1 MLHCKISEE
10 NGDCVR
16 LFTDGLVT
24 VSSSPLE
31 NNESFDQQKV
41 SSPMSSNVDD
51 YVLNQVDIQQ
61 LDNELQDLP
70 NDFYIAKLMDTC
82 SDDDRLILWYRNVL
96 STRARKLEGCPDSN
110 LINRKTRTKGT
121 SANGCYNLYLF
132 LQGDKS
138 GIDTIFNK
146 KKSTANNLEVHKIS
160 LVDIRMS
167 LQSLLQR
174 VNQLE
179 HTIEDKNKIIDNLN
193 LDLGQL
199 KTKHEK
205 TERLR
210 EYQIEHRIKILKI

>member
-1 MLHCKISEE
+1 
-10 NGDCVR
+10 
-16 LFTDGLVT
+16 
-24 VSSSPLE
+24 
-31 NNESFDQQKV
+31 
-41 SSPMSSNVDD
+41 MSSNVDD

-70 NDFYIAKLMDTC
+70 NDFYITKLMDTC

-110 LINRKTRTKGT
+110 LVNRKTTTKGT
-121 SANGCYNLYLF
+121 SAKKYVHGCYTLYLF

-146 KKSTANNLEVHKIS
+146 KKSTANNLEVQKIS

-179 HTIEDKNKIIDNLN
+179 RIVLF
-193 LDLGQL
+193 
-199 KTKHEK
+199 KTKTK
-205 TERLR
+205 
-210 EYQIEHRIKILKI
+210 